1 MSVAATP
8 PPADDPP
15 STPERSSVPLTITA
29 VPVKPALVSSLEIN
43 VEHYGA
49 FPRKQHPDPP
59 SAAQVS
65 QDPASAPARGRPSRK
80 AKLDALM
87 ALNARSESP
96 EILTQPAPAR
106 GMVSVNAPSVAFSK
120 RPESIQ
126 APKLNMATIKQAS
139 TPKPKSNGAGG
150 IFGLDECPT
159 FRPSEADFRDPMR
172 YISSIAP
179 IGKQY
184 GICKIVPPETWHM
197 PFVTDTESFRFMT
210 RLQRLNSVEAT
221 ARDRINFMI
230 KLNQFHKQQGDS
242 RVTVPTISH
251 RPLDLF
257 EFRKE
262 VHSRGG
268 FDAVIKD
275 RAWADV
281 ARKLGYGQG
290 GVLSTQL
297 KQAYQRIILPYD
309 RFEERVRNSPTR
321 SPLSPRKK
329 GGSQFDTPPSTGGR
343 MGRVPRA
350 GFMKPGGRS
359 TRSVSGSFTP
369 IPQPGF
375 SSPLSEP
382 PDDFESEDE
391 KSGSSSRGNRL
402 PKDDQEDIEM
412 SGTPPPAITS
422 DPHSQDADLMPAFA
436 QSNGPEKGPGEDVPP
451 PPLNPG
457 DACEICR
464 IDDDNVNMLLCDGC
478 DSAFHMY
485 CLDPP
490 LTQIPKSKWFCHACL
505 FGTGGDYGFDEGQ
518 EHSLESFHMRD
529 VEFSKKW
536 FDAHPP
542 APSDLANKEEDSRLI
557 GQGPERVTETAVE
570 KEFWRLVESRTETV
584 EVEYGADVH
593 STVHGSA
600 SPTVETHPLDPY
612 SRDGWNLNNL
622 PILPDSLLRYIK
634 SDISGMTVPWIYVGM
649 LFSTFCWHNEDHYTY
664 SVNFMHWGETKTWYG
679 IPSDHADKFEAA
691 IRNAAPDLFETQP
704 DLLFH
709 LVTMISPDRLKK
721 AGVRVSQCHQRAG
734 EFVITFPQAYHSGF
748 NHGFNLNEAVNF
760 ALPDWLPL
768 DLAAVRRYQSY
779 LKPPVFSHDEL
790 LITITQYFMTVKS
803 AIWLEIPVKEMYL
816 REMGLRQKLRIE
828 FPDIDEVV
836 DSKDRIEEEYQCHH
850 CHSFCFLAQ
859 VTCSCTSNVAC
870 LDHIEQLCSC
880 NPGKKSLRLRFSDE
894 ELGAL
899 IAKIA
904 ERAAAP
910 TVWRQKFHKY
920 LAESSRP
927 PLKNMRTL
935 VGEGERFAS
944 ELPELIT
951 LRRCV
956 DRANRWADEASAFT
970 TRRLQSRKQKLRTTR
985 RSALEEKSVG
995 TPPPDNDT
1003 LKSVEE
1009 IERLIRE
1016 YDTLGT
1022 QSDEFP
1028 VLVDIREQAMNF
1040 AANAKAVLQRSS
1052 EDENLADCETLLAQG
1067 SSLNVRLKEYS
1078 LLDKRVKRVHF
1089 MREVAKLGS
1098 RKMSLE
1104 DITNYVNRAQ
1114 ACDIPSAHPIV
1125 WELESQKAAGEAWR
1139 ARALR
1144 CVEAPTVSLSE
1155 LERALARPPWVP
1167 VDDVLLSKMETQRDK
1182 AAALDDQAKIILTH
1196 IPMNDDSLPTVDDMR
1211 KFLSK
1216 ADGLSSASLDLLR
1229 TVVDQ
1234 ALDLE
1239 ASFELLLTEPRINFD
1254 GMKPLRTLEQL
1265 RKTCDY
1271 AEEHLCTHMRLP
1283 WVERMMA
1290 ELDEHESWVE
1300 ENPQWL
1306 KSGQQQP
1313 RVMLNEI
1320 VEMLRYYKRPLRPEC
1335 SCICLEP
1342 SNFKGA
1348 MMAPPTM
1355 KCHNCQA
1362 KIHIDC
1368 KMTSCPFC
1376 DPGNWNVE
1384 PLNHLREQLRKPT
1397 PYYELVIIT
1406 ERAPSLT
1413 RKFWRHYHEMKK
1425 ILEHL
1430 QNFLEEVQHFLEDQ
1444 HNQEDVYRIR
1454 CYMRAI
1460 YFLYVD
1466 WVAPDS
1472 DDVSPQQQL
1481 SQLYRT
1487 LVDKYRDRLSSP
1499 QPPPKKVR
1507 RHHKPRFLF
1516 KEDNTFCVCDHEDLD
1531 HPTIKCPDCR
1541 KVFHR
1546 EHVGVRAEAPENWS
1560 CLLCCVRNGTDYQGN
1575 VVSVVMASSLG
1586 SLASSCYLDYKETI
1600 KQGKGPVVLTKDP
1613 NAGATKSYSLQCIRV
1628 VEGVPFANDA
1638 SRPMPPAPM
1647 PYPMP
1652 PMMPMSYPGP
1662 EAFMDAMMD
1671 RPSKKRRTDI
1681 SDHSHHHTGMPFMP
1695 PMPISLPT
1703 LPHGNQKNGV
1713 DRLPPAHSAPWM
1725 QVGPPSR

>member
-1 MSVAATP
+1 MSVAPTP
-8 PPADDPP
+8 PPVDGQP
-15 STPERSSVPLTITA
+15 STPEPPSVPLTITA

-65 QDPASAPARGRPSRK
+65 QDPTPVPSRGRPSRK

-87 ALNARSESP
+87 AINARSESP
-96 EILTQPAPAR
+96 EILAQQAPAR

-139 TPKPKSNGAGG
+139 TPKPKSNGGGG

-159 FRPSEADFRDPMR
+159 FRPSEAEFRDPMR

-184 GICKIVPPETWHM
+184 GICKIIPPETWHM

-230 KLNQFHKQQGDS
+230 KLNQFHKQQGDA

-275 RAWADV
+275 RAWAEV

-309 RFEERVRNSPTR
+309 RFEERVRHSPTH

-329 GGSQFDTPPSTGGR
+329 GGSQFDTPSSTGGR
-343 MGRVPRA
+343 MSRVPRFA
-350 GFMKPGGRS
+350 STKAGRS

-369 IPQPGF
+369 PVPQPGF

-391 KSGSSSRGNRL
+391 KSGSGSRSNQM
-402 PKDDQEDIEM
+402 PVDETQEIEM
-412 SGTPPPAITS
+412 S
-422 DPHSQDADLMPAFA
+422 DLLPAFA
-436 QSNGPEKGPGEDVPP
+436 HSNASEKAGSVDVPP

-464 IDDDNVNMLLCDGC
+464 VDDDNMKMLLCDGC
-478 DSAFHMY
+478 DAAFHMY

-542 APSDLANKEEDSRLI
+542 APADLENKEEDSRLI
-557 GQGPERVTETAVE
+557 GQGPERVSETAIE
-570 KEFWRLVESRTETV
+570 REFWRLVESRTETV

-600 SPTVETHPLDPY
+600 SPTTETHPLDPY
-612 SRDGWNLNNL
+612 ARDGWNLNNL
-622 PILPDSLLRYIK
+622 AILPDSLLRYIK
-634 SDISGMTVPWIYVGM
+634 SDISGMTVPWTY
-649 LFSTFCWHNEDHYTY
+649 DHYTY

-709 LVTMISPDRLKK
+709 LVTMISPDRLQK

-734 EFVITFPQAYHSGF
+734 EFVVTFPQAYHSGF

-768 DLAAVRRYQSY
+768 DLSAVRRYQNY

-803 AIWLEIPVKEMYL
+803 SIWLEIPVKEMYL
-816 REMGLRQKLRIE
+816 REMGLRQKLRAE
-828 FPDIDEVV
+828 FPYVDQVV
-836 DSKDRIEEEYQCHH
+836 DPTDRSEEEYQCHH
-850 CHSFCFLAQ
+850 CHGFCFLAQ

-870 LDHIEQLCSC
+870 LDHLEQLCSC
-880 NPGKKSLRLRFSDE
+880 DPGKKSLRMKFSDD

-910 TVWRQKFHKY
+910 TLWRQKFHKH

-927 PLKNMRTL
+927 PLKNLRAL
-935 VGEGERFAS
+935 VGEGERFAG

-951 LRRCV
+951 LKRCV
-956 DRANRWADEASAFT
+956 DRATHWAEEAGAFT

-985 RSALEEKSVG
+985 RSALQETSTG
-995 TPPPDNDT
+995 TPPPDNDS
-1003 LKSVEE
+1003 LRSVEE

-1016 YDTLGT
+1016 YDTLGV

-1028 VLVDIREQAMNF
+1028 ILVDVREQAMNF
-1040 AANAKAVLQRSS
+1040 AANARAVLLRSS
-1052 EDENLADCETLLAQG
+1052 EDDNLAECEALLAQG
-1067 SSLNVRLKEYS
+1067 SSLSVRLKEYS

-1089 MREVAKLGS
+1089 MQEIAKLGS

-1114 ACDIPSAHPIV
+1114 ACDIPLAHPIV
-1125 WELESQKAAGEAWR
+1125 WELQSQKAAGEAWK

-1144 CVEAPTVSLSE
+1144 CVEAPTISLTG
-1155 LERALARPPWVP
+1155 LEKALARPAWIPT
-1167 VDDVLLSKMETQRDK
+1167 DTVLLARMESLQNKT
-1182 AAALDDQAKIILTH
+1182 AILDDQAKIILTH
-1196 IPMNDDSLPTVDDMR
+1196 IPMNEESLPTVDDMR

-1216 ADGLSSASLDLLR
+1216 AEGLSSAHVDLLR
-1229 TVVDQ
+1229 AVVDQ

-1239 ASFELLLTEPRINFD
+1239 ASFELLLTEPRINFE
-1254 GMKPLRTLEQL
+1254 GMKPLRSLEQL

-1290 ELDEHESWVE
+1290 ELDEHESWLE

-1306 KSGQQQP
+1306 KNGQQRP

-1342 SNFKGA
+1342 SNFKGP
-1348 MMAPPTM
+1348 MIVGTTM
-1355 KCHNCQA
+1355 KCRNCDA

-1397 PYYELVIIT
+1397 PYYELVTIT

-1413 RKFWRHYHEMKK
+1413 RKFWRDYHEMKK

-1430 QNFLEEVQHFLEDQ
+1430 QNFLEEIQHFLEDQ
-1444 HNQEDVYRIR
+1444 HNQDDIYRIR

-1460 YFLYVD
+1460 YFLYVE

-1472 DDVSPQQQL
+1472 EDISPPQQL

-1487 LVDKYRDRLSSP
+1487 LVDKYRDRIASP
-1499 QPPPKKVR
+1499 QPAPKKVKR
-1507 RHHKPRFLF
+1507 NKPRFYF
-1516 KEDNTFCVCDHEDLD
+1516 KEDNTFCVCDHQDLN
-1531 HPTIKCPDCR
+1531 HPTIKCPDCS
-1541 KVFHR
+1541 KIYHR
-1546 EHVGVRAEAPENWS
+1546 EHVGVGAETPENWT
-1560 CLLCCVRNGTDYQGN
+1560 CLLCCVRNGVDYQNN
-1575 VVSVVMASSLG
+1575 VISVVMASSLG
-1586 SLASSCYLDYKETI
+1586 SSLASSSYLDYKETI
-1600 KQGKGPVVLTKDP
+1600 KQGKGAVVLDKDP
-1613 NAGATKSYSLQCIRV
+1613 NAGASKGGYSLLCTRV
-1628 VEGVPFANDA
+1628 IEGGKIVDDA
-1638 SRPMPPAPM
+1638 PRPIPSAPI

-1652 PMMPMSYPGP
+1652 PMMPMPYPGP
-1662 EAFMDAMMD
+1662 AAYMDPMMD

-1681 SDHSHHHTGMPFMP
+1681 PDLPHHQGMPYMP
-1695 PMPISLPT
+1695 PISLPT
-1703 LPHGNQKNGV
+1703 LPHGAQKNGG
-1713 DRLPPAHSAPWM
+1713 DRSLPPHGAPWM
-1725 QVGPPSR
+1725 QVSAARR